1 MQSVLLST
9 NMDSRNQGIF
19 NARHSPMASKVRIQ
33 MQHIQST
40 HQVTNTRPSGGT
52 SSRCTTSTSSGTSTT
67 TQQISQVSL

>member
-1 MQSVLLST
+1 
-9 NMDSRNQGIF
+9 MDSRNQGIF

-52 SSRCTTSTSSGTSTT
+52 SSRCTNSTSSGTSTT
-67 TQQISQVSL
+67 TQQISQESL